1 MMKYKRVY
9 FVFAPT
15 SVYIIMSI
23 PAFFMKLF
31 SALYKKNIE
40 ILKRYLWARKIVNQ
54 VRCEAEYRFTDADR
68 RNYRTCVLEY
78 AYNDRAVFVHVRFRK
93 KADEAEYARYQ
104 QACGIATGLKVTNLR
119 KDGGYMAF
127 ALLNDHYLPI
137 LETAADD
144 KKMMIGTNL
153 TGAYFWDFAHN
164 PHMLVVGPTGT
175 GKTNFL
181 MDLLHGLKKNQI
193 DCYCIDGKGV
203 DFVSVKEQF
212 KSYLRATP
220 NNKEEVIAYL
230 SVFYDMMMKR
240 LAKMEERAVGQYFK
254 LGLKPVF
261 VIIEEYTDVVM
272 RFTKNER
279 ERWDNYVSSIARLG
293 RATGINLILT
303 LQRPDTVYIKG
314 ELRSN
319 LMMRVVLGNAD
330 AMCYQMAFDTQELEP
345 LSLGQAW
352 VRQNT
357 VLDTIKI
364 PLYEELV
371 ACGN

>member
-1 MMKYKRVY
+1 M
-9 FVFAPT
+9 
-15 SVYIIMSI
+15 I
-23 PAFFMKLF
+23 
-31 SALYKKNIE
+31 KNDD
-40 ILKRYLWARKIVNQ
+40 RY
-54 VRCEAEYRFTDADR
+54 EFDR
-68 RNYRTCVLEY
+68 RL
-78 AYNDRAVFVHVRFRK
+78 
-93 KADEAEYARYQ
+93 
-104 QACGIATGLKVTNLR
+104 
-119 KDGGYMAF
+119 
-127 ALLNDHYLPI
+127 
-137 LETAADD
+137 
-144 KKMMIGTNL
+144 
-153 TGAYFWDFAHN
+153 FWDFAHN